1 MRPMEKE
8 DPNSFTQK
16 DLMQNLLHAS
26 QHAATRE
33 ELDAVRRDLKEDI
46 SKVES
51 SISKVES
58 GLKAD
63 ISKLESS
70 ISKVESRLKADIS
83 KVDSKFDRL
92 QWLIVGVIISVF
104 LKDSIVSLF
113 SSAPAP

>member
-1 MRPMEKE
+1 MESE
-8 DPNSFTQK
+8 DPNTFTQK

-33 ELDAVRRDLKEDI
+33 ELDAVRRDLKDDI

-51 SISKVES
+51 S
-58 GLKAD
+58 LKAD
-63 ISKLESS
+63 IL
-70 ISKVESRLKADIS
+70 

-104 LKDSIVSLF
+104 LKDSILSLF
-113 SSAPAP
+113 SSAPNFRGQF

>member
-1 MRPMEKE
+1 MESE
-8 DPNSFTQK
+8 DPNTFTQK

-33 ELDAVRRDLKEDI
+33 ELDGVRRDLKADI
-46 SKVES
+46 L
-51 SISKVES
+51 KVES

-63 ISKLESS
+63 ILKVESS
-70 ISKVESRLKADIS
+70 ISKI
-83 KVDSKFDRL
+83 DSKFDRL

-104 LKDSIVSLF
+104 LKDSIIALF

>member
-1 MRPMEKE
+1 MESE
-8 DPNSFTQK
+8 DPNTFTQK

-33 ELDAVRRDLKEDI
+33 ELDGVRRDLKADI
-46 SKVES
+46 L
-51 SISKVES
+51 KVES

-63 ISKLESS
+63 ILKVESGLKADILKVESS
-70 ISKVESRLKADIS
+70 ISKI
-83 KVDSKFDRL
+83 DSKFDRL

-104 LKDSIVSLF
+104 LKDSIIALF

>member
-1 MRPMEKE
+1 MESE
-8 DPNSFTQK
+8 DPNTFTQK

-33 ELDAVRRDLKEDI
+33 ELDGVRRDLKADI
-46 SKVES
+46 L
-51 SISKVES
+51 KVES

-63 ISKLESS
+63 ILKVEPS
-70 ISKVESRLKADIS
+70 ISKI
-83 KVDSKFDRL
+83 DSKFDRL

-104 LKDSIVSLF
+104 LKDSIIALF